1 MTFILT
7 FGLTFLL
14 VMAALL
20 IFWKFG
26 APVYRLERHNI
37 IQLLEL
43 VISGRAT
50 DSDWTVFEASPIHR
64 DPLLRAIQERCLSI
78 ACEDHGG
85 SHGFLFSPR
94 GIEKLSEIL
103 RELRQQELLEKNSEQ
118 R

>member
-14 VMAALL
+14 VTVALL

-43 VISGRAT
+43 VVSGQAT
-50 DSDWTVFEASPIHR
+50 EADWAVFEAIPIHR
-64 DPLLRAIQERCLSI
+64 DSLLREIQQRCLSI
-78 ACEDHGG
+78 ADGDHGG

-94 GIEKLSEIL
+94 AIDEFSEIL
-103 RELRQQELLEKNSEQ
+103 KELRQQDFLEKSLEQ
-118 R
+118 K